1 MSFGHQSDQHK
12 HLFPKHPLVSHR
24 MVEDNGHTKIVKPE
38 QDEGL
43 RIKEPPAMRE
53 EPMNTHSSS

>member
-1 MSFGHQSDQHK
+1 
-12 HLFPKHPLVSHR
+12 

-53 EPMNTHSSS
+53 EPMNTDSSTKTA